1 LSYIV
6 EEVEGLFL
14 LPSFLHLNS
23 SQQGTWLT
31 FHHGAFIQDR
41 PQHQEESEDHTRDQ
55 SALKKMMEISDL
67 FRFITEFVFEEF
79 PNEEEEEEEEM
90 SDMESYDS
98 SSDDDDLRFL

>member
-1 LSYIV
+1 LYFV

-23 SQQGTWLT
+23 SQQGSWLS

-41 PQHQEESEDHTRDQ
+41 PQHQEESEDRTRAQ
-55 SALKKMMEISDL
+55 SALRKMMEISDL

-79 PNEEEEEEEEM
+79 PNEEEEEEEM
-90 SDMESYDS
+90 SDEENESDDS
-98 SSDDDDLRFL
+98 SFDDDYG